1 MRSEFADVAIVGGGY
16 TGAALAVHMLR
27 LLPDGARVVL
37 FGAPGRIGRGLA
49 YGTDSPDHLLN
60 VRAGRMSLIADDML
74 HFTRWLMRSGHARPM
89 QPSEAAE
96 HYFPRRVYGEYIRD
110 TLERAIAAVAGRIDV
125 EIAEAE
131 VTGVRAQGS
140 QFVVEVAG
148 GRRVTAASVALC
160 AGNRPAGLPIAP
172 DRIDRTVRDRVI
184 VDPWADRRVR
194 DIPADA
200 RVLLVGTGLT
210 MIDQILTLLRS
221 GHAGPITAVSRHGYL
236 PEPHKPYRTD
246 PKPTPPAEARRSLAR
261 LYRWVVAAARAEAA
275 DGGDWRAIIDGL
287 RPVTQPTWR
296 AWSVEDRR
304 RFHRHLDSLWSVH
317 RHRMA
322 PSIAARIDEL
332 RQAGR
337 LDIIAGRVL
346 ALDGADGAV
355 TASLRPRGG
364 TEEIQRTVDWVINSS
379 GVRPAV
385 SEPLVRTMQQSGL
398 ARPDLLAR
406 GLEVDPR
413 GRVVGRNGLPSPGL
427 FALGPLCAGTF
438 LEITAVPDIREQ
450 CAAVAE
456 QLARRVTGR
465 VGTAGLAVPRS
476 AASQPC

>member
-1 MRSEFADVAIVGGGY
+1 
-16 TGAALAVHMLR
+16 
-27 LLPDGARVVL
+27 
-37 FGAPGRIGRGLA
+37 
-49 YGTDSPDHLLN
+49 
-60 VRAGRMSLIADDML
+60 
-74 HFTRWLMRSGHARPM
+74 
-89 QPSEAAE
+89 
-96 HYFPRRVYGEYIRD
+96 
-110 TLERAIAAVAGRIDV
+110 
-125 EIAEAE
+125 
-131 VTGVRAQGS
+131 
-140 QFVVEVAG
+140 
-148 GRRVTAASVALC
+148 
-160 AGNRPAGLPIAP
+160 
-172 DRIDRTVRDRVI
+172 
-184 VDPWADRRVR
+184 
-194 DIPADA
+194 
-200 RVLLVGTGLT
+200 
-210 MIDQILTLLRS
+210 
-221 GHAGPITAVSRHGYL
+221 
-236 PEPHKPYRTD
+236 
-246 PKPTPPAEARRSLAR
+246 RSLAR

-337 LDIIAGRVL
+337 LDILAGRVL

-364 TEEIQRTVDWVINSS
+364 TEEIQRTVDWVINTS

-456 QLARRVTGR
+456 ELARRVTGR